1 MKKNILVL
9 MCFLFCTLA
18 IFANVGKISN
28 KADVVILLDNSG
40 TMLPYYDEVNTKI
53 LTEICD
59 NFVRLGDTF
68 HLLSFNEKPVTEISQ
83 PVKTEA
89 DIYKII
95 SRFNLLY
102 PLGPYT
108 DFPSALLYAQQYI
121 ASLDVYNQKVLVI
134 ISDGLFNPAENS
146 SFYNKS
152 SEEINNTINST
163 ISRMKSEGIYIYY
176 IKAPFPEN
184 LNLKSLA
191 DDSVTNVAKESKQI
205 KKSDKSENSN
215 KINDK
220 NKINEI
226 SDKNKSDDNDE
237 NEKLT
242 EKEEPVYFEYGSV
255 LEKLPE
261 VSTSPLIPDEDTTY
275 NSDSFIGPILS
286 MPELSTKKDLGNKK
300 LNFTL
305 PITIKNTSNEKIKL
319 ELKQILINENNVL
332 KDSIFINI
340 SAKKSKS
347 INAKIQMPKDTK
359 LGQQQIFAECVF
371 ADNVRTRPQFLDFF
385 VNFKSGTNI
394 FANFKSIG
402 FTILVI
408 LLILLAIILL
418 LFLLLYIS
426 KKHKENEIVK
436 EQKAK
441 QISQVKENAKMVNED
456 DTIYR
461 EAKTI
466 VDNTSKNNL
475 QKSPI
480 TVQSATET
488 KNKKTFISEVTKET
502 NSKETNGSSITE
514 QASSEIKQN
523 NKMPIKSTIAIQS
536 SEANKEIT
544 TVTKQTQTTN
554 LVADTSN
561 SDTLNGYEKTS
572 RLSITGKTKSNRMDL
587 DATKQESRLSL
598 EGAEKYKNSNS
609 SLRLTATQTTGDS
622 NKDVNEL
629 KPVYA
634 ASNKMTMPTFKKPEG
649 LRLPTIGT
657 KSSTNKLTPASSSE
671 VIETKSDKDITLE
684 LYVEGQNKNIGKRNI
699 HTLTPGSRRSIG
711 GGLSSFSIFL
721 VQVPSSIAEVRYDG
735 EKCSLALLQP
745 EYFPEAESNIIEDCI
760 NKNIKVKS
768 EKGYEMTITIRPY
781 ENRTDKLNDLL
792 LSIFDDSQKQRY
804 TKN

>member
-1 MKKNILVL
+1 MKKNILFL
-9 MCFLFCTLA
+9 LCFLFCALA
-18 IFANVGKISN
+18 FANVNQVSS

-40 TMLPYYDEVNTKI
+40 TMLPYYDEVNSKV

-134 ISDGLFNPAENS
+134 ISDGLFNPAQNS

-163 ISRMKSEGIYIYY
+163 ISKMKSEGTHIYY

-184 LNLKSLA
+184 LNLKSLV
-191 DDSVTNVAKESKQI
+191 DESVTNVAKNTE
-205 KKSDKSENSN
+205 DNNKSETTAT
-215 KINDK
+215 
-220 NKINEI
+220 
-226 SDKNKSDDNDE
+226 DE
-237 NEKLT
+237 N
-242 EKEEPVYFEYGSV
+242 VYYEYGST
-255 LEKLPE
+255 LENLPE
-261 VSTSPLIPDEDTTY
+261 VSTSPLIPDENTTY

-300 LNFTL
+300 LSFTL
-305 PITIKNTSNEKIKL
+305 PITIKNTSDEKIKL
-319 ELKQILINENNVL
+319 ELKQILINETNVL
-332 KDSIFINI
+332 KDSIFVNI
-340 SAKKSKS
+340 SAKKSKN
-347 INAKIQMPKDTK
+347 INAKIQMPKDTQ
-359 LGQQQIFAECVF
+359 LGEQQIFAECVF

-394 FANFKSIG
+394 FANFKNIG
-402 FTILVI
+402 FTILII

-418 LFLLLYIS
+418 LFLLLSVS
-426 KKHKENEIVK
+426 KKHKENE
-436 EQKAK
+436 EEEERKAK
-441 QISQVKENAKMVNED
+441 QASTKKSNKQD
-456 DTIYR
+456 DETIYA

-466 VDNTSKNNL
+466 ADNSSKKNSS
-475 QKSPI
+475 KSSVA
-480 TVQSATET
+480 VQSSSTT
-488 KNKKTFISEVTKET
+488 KTKDNNT
-502 NSKETNGSSITE
+502 TI
-514 QASSEIKQN
+514 AKQN
-523 NKMPIKSTIAIQS
+523 SSST
-536 SEANKEIT
+536 
-544 TVTKQTQTTN
+544 

-561 SDTLNGYEKTS
+561 SDTLNGYEKS
-572 RLSITGKTKSNRMDL
+572 AGLSVTGDGSSNRMNL
-587 DATKQESRLSL
+587 DATKQKNSL
-598 EGAEKYKNSNS
+598 TLDGAEKYKNSNS
-609 SLRLTATQTTGDS
+609 GLRLTSAQTDENT
-622 NKDVNEL
+622 NKETEQT
-629 KPVYA
+629 KSSYA
-634 ASNKMTMPTFKKPEG
+634 ASNKMTMPTFKKSEG
-649 LRLPTIGT
+649 LRLPAIGT
-657 KSSTNKLTPASSSE
+657 KASKNNITPASSSDT
-671 VIETKSDKDITLE
+671 IESKSDKDITLE
-684 LYVEGQNKNIGKRNI
+684 LHVEGQNKNIGKRNI
-699 HTLTPGSRRSIG
+699 HTLTPGSRRSVG

-760 NKNIKVKS
+760 NKSIKVKS
-768 EKGYEMTITIRPY
+768 DKGYEMTITIRPY
-781 ENRTDKLNDLL
+781 ENQTDKLNNLL